1 MDLDQVRLWLD
12 CERRTGVLDG
22 DEVEVLPLITRTHSA
37 DRSRRSV
44 CFSALSEDNA
54 DENIA
59 EQVGYFRSHP
69 GEVEWKAY
77 AHDTPPDLLQ
87 RLQRD
92 GFDVGPHEAVLVLD
106 LQTPPRWVHEPLAHR
121 VVRVESLDQLPFFR
135 GVAERVF
142 NCDWSLISNELSRAI
157 RSGSTDHVGYIA
169 FDNDI
174 PAAIGRL
181 YTRSKSMFGGLYGG
195 GTLTAHRKRGLY
207 RALVAF
213 RARDAAQFGVRY
225 LLVDALPTSRPIL
238 ESLGFCYLTG
248 TWPCTL
254 RKPVPIASSS

>member
-12 CERRTGVLDG
+12 SERRTGVLDG

-121 VVRVESLDQLPFFR
+121 VVRVERLDQLPFFR
-135 GVAERVF
+135 EVAARVF

-181 YTRSKSMFGGLYGG
+181 YTRSKSMFGGHAHGG
-195 GTLTAHRKRGLY
+195 NQRCDAHQRLCRRHQGQRRSVEPEEDWSR
-207 RALVAF
+207 RADARWKQHVHRRHDD
-213 RARDAAQFGVRY
+213 RARH
-225 LLVDALPTSRPIL
+225 VDRQRI
-238 ESLGFCYLTG
+238 TG
-248 TWPCTL
+248 TWS
-254 RKPVPIASSS
+254 AS